1 MTIPTSHMAAAL
13 AIIAS
18 RAPSDEWRDGVS
30 LFISKP
36 TKTPKRAKVKA
47 ARKQRRKQK
56 WASLT

>member
-1 MTIPTSHMAAAL
+1 MTLPTSHMAAAL
-13 AIIAS
+13 AIMAS

-30 LFISKP
+30 LFTSKP

-56 WASLT
+56 